1 MKNKSSIFSPF
12 STRFPQAAEDMRGI
26 LVLLGIVRHFAMART
41 TVSELIEARRT
52 LFAHQEE
59 YGQVLR
65 TLYAAY
71 FDVKALTLYD
81 FQRRRDVSDGLNLY
95 HD

>member
-1 MKNKSSIFSPF
+1 
-12 STRFPQAAEDMRGI
+12 MRGM

-41 TVSELIEARRT
+41 TVSELIEAR
-52 LFAHQEE
+52 
-59 YGQVLR
+59 R

-95 HD
+95 HN

>member
-12 STRFPQAAEDMRGI
+12 STRFPQAAEDMRGM
-26 LVLLGIVRHFAMART
+26 LVLLGLARHFALART
-41 TVSELIEARRT
+41 TVSELIEAR
-52 LFAHQEE
+52 
-59 YGQVLR
+59 R

-81 FQRRRDVSDGLNLY
+81 FQRRCDVSECLNLY

>member
-1 MKNKSSIFSPF
+1 
-12 STRFPQAAEDMRGI
+12 MRGM

-95 HD
+95 HN

>member
-1 MKNKSSIFSPF
+1 MKNRSSIFSPF
-12 STRFPQAAEDMRGI
+12 TTRFPQAAEDMRGM
-26 LVLLGIVRHFAMART
+26 LVLLGLARHFAMART

-52 LFAHQEE
+52 L
-59 YGQVLR
+59 Y
-65 TLYAAY
+65 TAY

-81 FQRRRDVSDGLNLY
+81 FQRRCDVSECLNLY

>member
-1 MKNKSSIFSPF
+1 MKNRSSIFSPF
-12 STRFPQAAEDMRGI
+12 STRFPQAAEDMRGM

-41 TVSELIEARRT
+41 TVSELIEAR
-52 LFAHQEE
+52 
-59 YGQVLR
+59 R

-95 HD
+95 HN

>member
-12 STRFPQAAEDMRGI
+12 STCFPQAAEDMRGM

-41 TVSELIEARRT
+41 TVSELIEAR
-52 LFAHQEE
+52 
-59 YGQVLR
+59 R

-95 HD
+95 HN

>member
-1 MKNKSSIFSPF
+1 MKNKSSIFSSF
-12 STRFPQAAEDMRGI
+12 STRFPQAAEDMRGM

-52 LFAHQEE
+52 L
-59 YGQVLR
+59 
-65 TLYAAY
+65 YAAY

-81 FQRRRDVSDGLNLY
+81 FQRRRDVSERLNLY

>member
-1 MKNKSSIFSPF
+1 MKNRSSIFSPF
-12 STRFPQAAEDMRGI
+12 STRFPLAAEDMRGM
-26 LVLLGIVRHFAMART
+26 LVLLGLARHFAMAHT
-41 TVSELIEARRT
+41 TVSELIEAR
-52 LFAHQEE
+52 
-59 YGQVLR
+59 R

-81 FQRRRDVSDGLNLY
+81 FQRRRDVSERLNLY

>member
-12 STRFPQAAEDMRGI
+12 STRFPQAAEDMRGM

-52 LFAHQEE
+52 L
-59 YGQVLR
+59 
-65 TLYAAY
+65 YAAY

-81 FQRRRDVSDGLNLY
+81 FQRRRDVSERLNLY

>member
-1 MKNKSSIFSPF
+1 MKNKSSIFSSF
-12 STRFPQAAEDMRGI
+12 STRFPQAAEDMRGM
-26 LVLLGIVRHFAMART
+26 LVLLGLARHFAMAHT
-41 TVSELIEARRT
+41 TVSELIEAR
-52 LFAHQEE
+52 
-59 YGQVLR
+59 R

-81 FQRRRDVSDGLNLY
+81 FQRRRDVSECLNLY

>member
-1 MKNKSSIFSPF
+1 MKNKSSIFSSF
-12 STRFPQAAEDMRGI
+12 STRFPQAAEDMRGM
-26 LVLLGIVRHFAMART
+26 LVLLGIVRHFAMAHT
-41 TVSELIEARRT
+41 TVSELIEAR
-52 LFAHQEE
+52 
-59 YGQVLR
+59 R

-81 FQRRRDVSDGLNLY
+81 FQRRRDVSERLNLY

>member
-1 MKNKSSIFSPF
+1 MKNRSSIFSPF
-12 STRFPQAAEDMRGI
+12 TTRFPQAAEDMRGM
-26 LVLLGIVRHFAMART
+26 LVLLGLARHFAMART
-41 TVSELIEARRT
+41 TVSELIEAR
-52 LFAHQEE
+52 
-59 YGQVLR
+59 R

-81 FQRRRDVSDGLNLY
+81 FQRRCDVSECLNLY